1 MDKKYFELKE
11 EHIKLLSKV
20 YVKWINCEFG
30 APAIDYKRPYGNSDV
45 YNDIAKILNIKP
57 DGNTEDDYQEF
68 SEEQLHY
75 MYNLHKEIE
84 YTLEIIL
91 HTQSFETGFYQSDKY
106 SNNWTK
112 VKSITIKEPLDK
124 TQELKEALFI
134 LINILEGDKPN
145 LNLDN
150 YKKLL

>member
-20 YVKWINCEFG
+20 YVKWIDCEFG
-30 APAIDYKRPYGNSDV
+30 SPAIDYKRPYGNSSV
-45 YNDIAKILNIKP
+45 YNDMAKISSIKP
-57 DGNTEDDYQEF
+57 DSNKEDDYQEF

-84 YTLEIIL
+84 YALEIIL

-112 VKSITIKEPLDK
+112 VKSIMIKEPLNK
-124 TQELKEALFI
+124 TQQLKEALFI
-134 LINILEGDKPN
+134 LINILEADKPN